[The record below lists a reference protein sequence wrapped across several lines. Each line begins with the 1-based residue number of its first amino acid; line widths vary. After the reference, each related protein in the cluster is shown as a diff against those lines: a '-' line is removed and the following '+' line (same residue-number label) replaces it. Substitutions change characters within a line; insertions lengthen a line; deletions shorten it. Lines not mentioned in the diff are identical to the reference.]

1 LLNVDIRGIIF
12 SSNERAAGP
21 YPDKIHFT
29 SPIKALAL
37 PYVGILLHCIKVVF
51 HKIHMQGITQ
61 KTITKKKV
69 FQHMTI
75 DPNKQDLKIGIVGAG
90 AMGRGIA
97 QVSVTGGM
105 QAIIFDADDGA
116 AQTAVDFIFG
126 MIGRSVEKG
135 RMEAEEGQAAT
146 NLLKVAT
153 TIDDL
158 KDCDLVV
165 EAIVEN
171 IDIKQTVFKQ
181 LEDVV
186 STDTIIA
193 SNTSSIRI
201 SSIASACTH
210 RGRIAGLHFFNPVPL
225 MKLVEVINGTDTSAE
240 VTAAL
245 EVIGKRMG
253 RVPVVVKDA
262 PGFLVNLGG
271 RAYTTESLRIVSE
284 GVATPF
290 EVDAIM
296 RDACGFRMGPFELMD
311 LTGIDVNFPVS
322 QIIYKGYFHD
332 KRLSTYPLHESM
344 MEAGRLG
351 RKTKAGF
358 YEYDENGTIIRPEVD
373 MPVNGTSAQVV
384 SLAEPSDALKTILR
398 DTGVTL
404 LAEDDG
410 ISPILADPIGEDCTA
425 LCQRLGL
432 DATRLVAID
441 THTGVYSR
449 ATVMAAPGVDE
460 AIIASVIV
468 MLKGVATAVTRVKDN
483 PGFVAQRIRAMI
495 ANLGCEMAQIGIATP
510 EDIDKGMKLGLNYP
524 LGSVELAENMGTYNT
539 YRILEQIQKI
549 TGEERYRPSQW
560 LRRRALLDLP
570 IHTLD

>member
-1 LLNVDIRGIIF
+1 M
-12 SSNERAAGP
+12 S
-21 YPDKIHFT
+21 
-29 SPIKALAL
+29 
-37 PYVGILLHCIKVVF
+37 
-51 HKIHMQGITQ
+51 
-61 KTITKKKV
+61 
-69 FQHMTI
+69 I
-75 DPNKQDLKIGIVGAG
+75 DPRKQDLKIGIVGAG

-105 QAIIFDADDGA
+105 TVRIFDAAAGA
-116 AQTAVDFIFG
+116 ADAAKEFISS
-126 MIGRSVEKG
+126 MIGRSVDKG
-135 RMEAEEGQAAT
+135 RMEKNDGEAAIGRLHVAKSIEGLA
-146 NLLKVAT
+146 
-153 TIDDL
+153 
-158 KDCDLVV
+158 DCDLVV

-171 IDIKQTVFKQ
+171 IGIKQKVFQQ
-181 LEDVV
+181 LEAVV
-186 STDTIIA
+186 RADTIIA

-210 RGRIAGLHFFNPVPL
+210 RDRIAGLHFFNPVPL

-245 EVIGKRMG
+245 QVIGKRMG

-271 RAYTTESLRIVSE
+271 RAYSTEALRIVSE

-290 EVDAIM
+290 QVDAIM
-296 RDACGFRMGPFELMD
+296 RDACGFRMGPFELLD

-322 QIIYKGYFHD
+322 QIIYNGYFQD

-358 YEYDENGTIIRPEVD
+358 YAYAEDGSIIRPELD
-373 MPVNGTSAQVV
+373 ETIAAAPARRVV
-384 SLAEPSDALKTILR
+384 LAEPSGALDGLLR
-398 DTGVTL
+398 DLGVNV
-404 LAEDDG
+404 LAADDG
-410 ISPILADPIGEDCTA
+410 VSPILADPIGEDCTA
-425 LCQRLGL
+425 LAVRLGL
-432 DATRLVAID
+432 DSRRLVAID
-441 THTGVYSR
+441 THTGVFSR
-449 ATVMAAPGVDE
+449 ATVMAAPGANEEIVL
-460 AIIASVIV
+460 SVMA
-468 MLKGVATAVTRVKDN
+468 MLKAISGGVTRIKDN

-495 ANLGCEMAQIGIATP
+495 ANLGCEMAQIGVATP

-524 LGSVELAENMGTYNT
+524 LGSVELAENMGSRNCLK
-539 YRILEQIQKI
+539 ILEELQKI
-549 TGEERYRPSQW
+549 TGEDRYRPSQW

>member
-1 LLNVDIRGIIF
+1 MSLD
-12 SSNERAAGP
+12 A
-21 YPDKIHFT
+21 
-29 SPIKALAL
+29 
-37 PYVGILLHCIKVVF
+37 
-51 HKIHMQGITQ
+51 Q
-61 KTITKKKV
+61 
-69 FQHMTI
+69 
-75 DPNKQDLKIGIVGAG
+75 KQDLKIGIVGAG

-105 QAIIFDADDGA
+105 QVAIFDAADGA
-116 AQTAVDFIFG
+116 AKAAQEFVTS
-126 MIGRSVEKG
+126 MINRSVEKG
-135 RMEAEEGQAAT
+135 RMDRAEADAAISRLT
-146 NLLKVAT
+146 AASSLK
-153 TIDDL
+153 DL
-158 KDCDLVV
+158 SDCDLVV

-171 IDIKQTVFKQ
+171 IAIKQSVFQ
-181 LEDVV
+181 DLESIVRR
-186 STDTIIA
+186 DTIIT

-201 SSIASACTH
+201 SSIASVCKH

-225 MKLVEVINGTDTSAE
+225 MKLVEVINGTDTTPD

-271 RAYTTESLRIVSE
+271 RAYTTEALRIVSE
-284 GVATPF
+284 GVATPA

-296 RDACGFRMGPFELMD
+296 RDSCGFRMGPFELLD

-322 QIIYKGYFHD
+322 QIIYNGYFHD

-358 YEYDENGTIIRPEVD
+358 YDYDEDGTIIRPEIDV
-373 MPVNGTSAQVV
+373 PLTATPARRVV
-384 SLAEPSDALKTILR
+384 LAEPSGALDGLLR
-398 DTGVTL
+398 DLGVSVV
-404 LAEDDG
+404 AKDDG
-410 ISPILADPIGEDCTA
+410 VSPILADPVGEDCTA
-425 LCQRLGL
+425 LAIRLNL
-432 DATRLVAID
+432 DAKRLVAID

-449 ATVMAAPGVDE
+449 ATVMTAPGADE
-460 AIIASVIV
+460 GTVLAVMA
-468 MLKGVATAVTRVKDN
+468 MLKEVSGGVTRIKDN

-495 ANLGCEMAQIGIATP
+495 ANLGCEMAQIGIASP

-524 LGSVELAENMGTYNT
+524 LGSVELAENMGNRNCL
-539 YRILEQIQKI
+539 RILEQLQTI

-560 LRRRALLDLP
+560 LRRRALLNLP
-570 IHTLD
+570 IHTPD

>member
-1 LLNVDIRGIIF
+1 M
-12 SSNERAAGP
+12 S
-21 YPDKIHFT
+21 
-29 SPIKALAL
+29 
-37 PYVGILLHCIKVVF
+37 
-51 HKIHMQGITQ
+51 
-61 KTITKKKV
+61 
-69 FQHMTI
+69 I
-75 DPNKQDLKIGIVGAG
+75 DPNKEGLKVGVIGAG

-97 QVSVTGGM
+97 QVSATGGM
-105 QAIIFDADDGA
+105 QAIIFDTADGA
-116 AQTAVDFIFG
+116 AQAAKDFIGG

-135 RMEAEEGQAAT
+135 RMSEEEGAQAVS
-146 NLLKVAT
+146 NLSVAASLE
-153 TIDDL
+153 DF

-171 IDIKQTVFKQ
+171 IDIKQAVFKQ
-181 LEDVV
+181 IEDVV
-186 STDTIIA
+186 SEDAIIA

-201 SSIASACTH
+201 SSIASACQH
-210 RGRIAGLHFFNPVPL
+210 KGRIAGLHFFNPVPL

-240 VTAAL
+240 TTKAL

-271 RAYTTESLRIVSE
+271 RSYTTEALRIVSE
-284 GVATPF
+284 GVAKPH

-322 QIIYKGYFHD
+322 QIIYNGYFQD
-332 KRLSTYPLHESM
+332 KRLSTAPLHESM

-358 YEYDENGTIIRPEVD
+358 YDYEEDGSIVRPEGQGKV
-373 MPVNGTSAQVV
+373 SAAPARQVV
-384 SLAEPSDALKTILR
+384 LAEPSPELDLLLR
-398 DTGVTL
+398 DLGVNIL
-404 LAEDDG
+404 KSDDG
-410 ISPILADPIGEDCTA
+410 QSPILAAPVGEDCTSLA
-425 LCQRLGL
+425 TRLGL
-432 DATRLVAID
+432 DAKRLVAID
-441 THTGVYSR
+441 MLTGTHAH
-449 ATVMAAPGVDE
+449 ATVMAAPGADDAVVD
-460 AIIASVIV
+460 SVIAA
-468 MLKGVATAVTRVKDN
+468 LQQNTNAVTRIKDC

-495 ANLGCEMAQIGIATP
+495 ANLGCEMAQIGVASP

-524 LGSVELAENMGTYNT
+524 HGSVELAEYLGNRNT
-539 YRILEQIQKI
+539 LTILEELQRI

>member
-1 LLNVDIRGIIF
+1 MN
-12 SSNERAAGP
+12 
-21 YPDKIHFT
+21 
-29 SPIKALAL
+29 
-37 PYVGILLHCIKVVF
+37 
-51 HKIHMQGITQ
+51 
-61 KTITKKKV
+61 
-69 FQHMTI
+69 I
-75 DPNKQDLKIGIVGAG
+75 DPKKQDFKIGIVGAG

-105 QAIIFDADDGA
+105 PVCIFDAADGA
-116 AQTAVDFIFG
+116 ADKAKDFIAS
-126 MIGRSVEKG
+126 MINRSVDKG
-135 RMEAEEGQAAT
+135 RMEQDEGAAAIGR
-146 NLLKVAT
+146 LQVASRLE
-153 TIDDL
+153 DL
-158 KDCDLVV
+158 SDCDLVV

-171 IDIKQTVFKQ
+171 IDIKQKVFQQ
-181 LEDVV
+181 LEAVV
-186 STDTIIA
+186 RPETIIA

-201 SSIASACTH
+201 SSIASACQH

-225 MKLVEVINGTDTSAE
+225 MKLVEVINGTDTSPE

-271 RAYTTESLRIVSE
+271 RAYSTEALRIVSE

-296 RDACGFRMGPFELMD
+296 RDACGFRMGPFELLD

-322 QIIYKGYFHD
+322 QIIYNGYFQD

-358 YEYDENGTIIRPEVD
+358 YSYEEDGTIIRPEVD
-373 MPVNGTSAQVV
+373 RPITVAPARRVV
-384 SLAEPSDALKTILR
+384 LTEHSGALDAILR
-398 DTGVTL
+398 DLGVSVL
-404 LAEDDG
+404 KEDDG
-410 ISPILADPIGEDCTA
+410 VAPILADPIGEDCTA
-425 LCQRLGL
+425 LAARLGL
-432 DATRLVAID
+432 DSRRLVAID

-449 ATVMAAPGVDE
+449 ATVMAAPGADD
-460 AIIASVIV
+460 AIVLSVMA
-468 MLKGVATAVTRVKDN
+468 MLKEISGGVTRIKDN

-524 LGSVELAENMGTYNT
+524 LGSVELAENMGRRNCLQ
-539 YRILEQIQKI
+539 ILEQLQAI
-549 TGEERYRPSQW
+549 TGEDRYRPSQW

-570 IHTLD
+570 IHTPD

>member
-1 LLNVDIRGIIF
+1 MSFD
-12 SSNERAAGP
+12 A
-21 YPDKIHFT
+21 
-29 SPIKALAL
+29 
-37 PYVGILLHCIKVVF
+37 
-51 HKIHMQGITQ
+51 
-61 KTITKKKV
+61 
-69 FQHMTI
+69 
-75 DPNKQDLKIGIVGAG
+75 NKQDLKVGVVGAG

-97 QVSVTGGM
+97 QVSATGGM
-105 QAIIFDADDGA
+105 QVVIFDAAEGA
-116 AQTAVDFIFG
+116 AAAAQEFITS

-135 RMEAEEGQAAT
+135 RMEKSEGDAASGRV
-146 NLLKVAT
+146 NVAT
-153 TIDDL
+153 DLSDL

-165 EAIVEN
+165 EAIIEN
-171 IDIKQTVFKQ
+171 IDIKQKVFQQ
-181 LEDVV
+181 LEDVIRP
-186 STDTIIA
+186 DAIIA

-201 SSIASACTH
+201 SSIASACKH

-225 MKLVEVINGTDTSAE
+225 MKLVEVINGTDTTE
-240 VTAAL
+240 DVTKAL

-271 RAYTTESLRIVSE
+271 RAYTTEAMRIVWE
-284 GVATPF
+284 GVATPV

-296 RDACGFRMGPFELMD
+296 RDACGFRMGPFELAD

-322 QIIYKGYFHD
+322 QIIYNGYFQD
-332 KRLSTYPLHESM
+332 KRLTTYPLHESM

-358 YEYDENGTIIRPEVD
+358 YKYQDDGTKVQPDVD
-373 MPVNGTSAQVV
+373 KEITAAPASRVL
-384 SLAEPSDALKTILR
+384 LAEPSSALEKLAR
-398 DTGVTL
+398 DLGISVLET
-404 LAEDDG
+404 DDG
-410 ISPILADPIGEDCTA
+410 TSPILADPIGEDCTA
-425 LCQRLGL
+425 LAVRLGL

-441 THTGVYSR
+441 THTGVVSR
-449 ATVMAAPGVDE
+449 ATIMAAPGANEDIVQ
-460 AIIASVIV
+460 SV
-468 MLKGVATAVTRVKDN
+468 MATLKGVSGAVTRIKDN

-524 LGSVELAENMGTYNT
+524 LGSVELAEHMGTQNT
-539 YRILEQIQKI
+539 LAILEEIQAI

-570 IHTLD
+570 IHTPD

>member
-1 LLNVDIRGIIF
+1 
-12 SSNERAAGP
+12 
-21 YPDKIHFT
+21 
-29 SPIKALAL
+29 
-37 PYVGILLHCIKVVF
+37 
-51 HKIHMQGITQ
+51 
-61 KTITKKKV
+61 
-69 FQHMTI
+69 MTF
-75 DPNKQDLKIGIVGAG
+75 DPHKQDLKIGIVGAG

-105 QAIIFDADDGA
+105 QAIIFDAADGA
-116 AQTAVDFIFG
+116 ARLAVDFISG

-135 RMEAEEGQAAT
+135 RLQSNEGQAAIDR
-146 NLLKVAT
+146 LQVAST
-153 TIDDL
+153 LADL

-171 IDIKQTVFKQ
+171 IDIKQSVFQQ
-181 LEDVV
+181 LEEVV
-186 STDTIIA
+186 RPDAIIA

-210 RGRIAGLHFFNPVPL
+210 RGRVAGLHFFNPVPL
-225 MKLVEVINGTDTSAE
+225 MKLVEVINGTDTSAD
-240 VTAAL
+240 VTQAL

-271 RAYTTESLRIVSE
+271 RAYTTEALRIVSE

-322 QIIYKGYFHD
+322 QIIYKGYFQD

-358 YEYDENGTIIRPEVD
+358 YEYDDNGTIIRPEVD
-373 MPVNGTSAQVV
+373 PALEGEAAKRVY
-384 SLAEPSDALKTILR
+384 LAEPSDALQTLLR
-398 DTGVTL
+398 DLGVSIL
-404 LAEDDG
+404 DEDDG
-410 ISPILADPIGEDCTA
+410 TSPILADPIGEDCTSLA
-425 LCQRLGL
+425 QRLEL
-432 DATRLVAID
+432 DAKRLVAID
-441 THTGVYSR
+441 THTGVFSR
-449 ATVMAAPGVDE
+449 ATVMAAPGVNE
-460 AIIASVIV
+460 NIMSSVIT
-468 MLKGVATAVTRVKDN
+468 MLKGAAAAVTRIKDN
-483 PGFVAQRIRAMI
+483 PGFVAQRIRSMI

-524 LGSVELAENMGTYNT
+524 LGSVELAENMGTQNT
-539 YRILEQIQKI
+539 YQILEQLQKI

-560 LRRRALLDLP
+560 LRRRAILNLP
-570 IHTLD
+570 IHTPD

>member
-1 LLNVDIRGIIF
+1 MGFD
-12 SSNERAAGP
+12 A
-21 YPDKIHFT
+21 
-29 SPIKALAL
+29 
-37 PYVGILLHCIKVVF
+37 
-51 HKIHMQGITQ
+51 
-61 KTITKKKV
+61 
-69 FQHMTI
+69 
-75 DPNKQDLKIGIVGAG
+75 NKQDLKVGVIGAG

-105 QAIIFDADDGA
+105 QVAIFDAAAGA
-116 AQTAVDFIFG
+116 ADAAKEFIAS
-126 MIGRSVEKG
+126 MLSRSVEKG
-135 RMEAEEGQAAT
+135 RMESAEAEAA
-146 NLLKVAT
+146 LSRLSAAGSLEE
-153 TIDDL
+153 L

-181 LEDVV
+181 LESIVRP
-186 STDTIIA
+186 DTIIA

-201 SSIASACTH
+201 SSIASACEH

-225 MKLVEVINGTDTSAE
+225 MKLVEVINGTDTTPD

-271 RAYTTESLRIVSE
+271 RAYTTEALRIVSE
-284 GVATPF
+284 GVSTPA

-322 QIIYKGYFHD
+322 QIIYNGYFHD

-358 YEYDENGTIIRPEVD
+358 YEYEEDGSIVRPIID
-373 MPVNGTSAQVV
+373 TPVSADAAKRVI
-384 SLAEPSDALKTILR
+384 LAEPSDTLDKLLRELGVSIL
-398 DTGVTL
+398 
-404 LAEDDG
+404 AQDDG
-410 ISPILADPIGEDCTA
+410 VSPILADPIGEDCTA
-425 LCQRLGL
+425 LANRLNL
-432 DATRLVAID
+432 DAKRLVAID
-441 THTGVYSR
+441 MHSGIVSR
-449 ATVMAAPGVDE
+449 ATIMAAPGADE
-460 AIIASVIV
+460 DIVASVMA
-468 MLKGVATAVTRVKDN
+468 MLKEASGAVTRTKDN

-495 ANLGCEMAQIGIATP
+495 ANLGCEMAQIGVASP

-524 LGSVELAENMGTYNT
+524 FGSVELAEDMGSRNCLQ
-539 YRILEQIQKI
+539 ILEQLQAI
-549 TGEERYRPSQW
+549 TGEDRYRPSQW

-570 IHTLD
+570 IHTPD